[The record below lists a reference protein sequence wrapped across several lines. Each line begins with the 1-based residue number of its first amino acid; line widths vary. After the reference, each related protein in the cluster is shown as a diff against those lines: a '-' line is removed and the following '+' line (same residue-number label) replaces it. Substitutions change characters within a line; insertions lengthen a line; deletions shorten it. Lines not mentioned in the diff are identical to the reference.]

1 MNSMMFMREDGQMGT
16 CRICGKN
23 FGLIGGYMEEFTGE
37 RLNVCVDCIKKFR
50 QISEEDSSRVRT
62 IVDDLISSCNNE
74 KTLPILKKYK
84 AKAVADSQMK
94 EQIAIMKKR
103 EVEKTPDIIVTT
115 CDLKEDYEVVAPVYF
130 QLSNKGVFSS
140 TYSRLAAEYSSKLQ
154 QLKEQGMLANRKAD
168 WGFLYGE
175 YSVGQNDFDRAFYIA
190 VEELKK
196 QAARIDADAV
206 ISMRQDIDLDTKREQ
221 RERYD
226 KIYLCDIPTE
236 EASEAQFM
244 AESFNPLLDLWESNG
259 DRKVGKCEICGKK
272 FVVVGN
278 SKTCSDKCSKILVKK
293 NKNKQ

>member
-1 MNSMMFMREDGQMGT
+1 MGT

-23 FGLIGGYMEEFTGE
+23 FGLMGGYMEELTGE
-37 RLNVCVDCIKKFR
+37 RLNVCADCIKKFR
-50 QISEEDSSRVRT
+50 QISEEEDSSRVKS

-74 KTLPILKKYK
+74 KTVSILEKYK
-84 AKAVADSQMK
+84 VKAVADSQMK
-94 EQIAIMKKR
+94 EQMAIMKKR
-103 EVEKTPDIIVTT
+103 EVEKTSDIIVTT

-154 QLKEQGMLANRKAD
+154 KLKGQGMLANRKAD

-206 ISMRQDIDLDTKREQ
+206 IGMRQDIDLDT
-221 RERYD
+221 
-226 KIYLCDIPTE
+226 
-236 EASEAQFM
+236 
-244 AESFNPLLDLWESNG
+244 NLDLRLLKHGWRISQRDME
-259 DRKVGKCEICGKK
+259 KM
-272 FVVVGN
+272 
-278 SKTCSDKCSKILVKK
+278 L
-293 NKNKQ
+293 